1 MAFLSCLLIKAFM
14 DWYVIHTKPR
24 QEARALVNL
33 ELQGYECYLP
43 QFMRQKLQRGVI
55 GLVHEPLFPR
65 YLFIQLDSTQS
76 GKSWGPIRS
85 TLGVS
90 RLVTFGFEPARADSA
105 LIDLLKQH
113 TKEIE
118 IEPDKIYQEGER
130 LLITDGPFAGIE
142 AVFEMDDGESRA
154 MVLIELLSK
163 PTRLKLPIANLSKVD

>member
-1 MAFLSCLLIKAFM
+1 M

-24 QEARALVNL
+24 QEGRALINL
-33 ELQGYECYLP
+33 ESQGYECYLP
-43 QFMRQKLQRGVI
+43 QFTRQKLQRGVI
-55 GLVHEPLFPR
+55 ELAQEPLFPR

-105 LIDLLKQH
+105 LIDLLRQH

-118 IEPDKIYQEGER
+118 IEPEKIYQKGEH
-130 LLITDGPFAGIE
+130 LLITEGPFTGLE
-142 AVFEMDDGESRA
+142 AIFEMDDGESRA

-163 PTRLKLPIANLSKVD
+163 PTRLKLPIVSLSKVN

>member
-113 TKEIE
+113 AKEIE

-130 LLITDGPFAGIE
+130 LLITEGPFAGIE
-142 AVFEMDDGESRA
+142 AIFEMDDGESRA